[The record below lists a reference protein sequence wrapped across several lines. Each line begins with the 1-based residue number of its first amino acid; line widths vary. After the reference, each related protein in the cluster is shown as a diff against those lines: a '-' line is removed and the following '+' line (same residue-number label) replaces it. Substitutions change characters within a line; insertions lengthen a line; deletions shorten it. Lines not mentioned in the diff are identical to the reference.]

1 VRLDVVTIF
10 PEYLAPLRLSLPGK
24 AQDAGLLD
32 VHIHDLRTW
41 THDRHRT
48 VDDTPY
54 GGGAGMG
61 MKPEPWGEA
70 LDALVPEGEG
80 TVLVVPTPSGEPFT
94 QRLAA
99 ELSGADR
106 LVIACG
112 RYEGIDQRVLD
123 HARGRMQ
130 VREISIGDYVLN
142 GGEVAALVL
151 TEAVVRL
158 LPGFM
163 GNPESLLEESHG
175 ESRLLEYPIYTKP
188 ATWRGHDVPPVLLS
202 GDHARVAAWRHDQA
216 VRRTAARRPDL
227 LHPAQAVTVAD
238 LQRTEVRTATTGD
251 AGEILS
257 LQLACWV
264 SEALA
269 NGTMDIPPLHD
280 DLDAVVASLDRWT
293 TFVLRSAGRLV
304 GSVRGRMDDVGHEVW
319 DVGRLMVA
327 PDLRGRGLGRWLLE
341 YAESAAPPG
350 ARRITLF
357 TGARSQENLRLY
369 RRAGYRPE
377 AEQPDPGVVRM
388 WKPIHAG

>member
-32 VHIHDLRTW
+32 VHVHDLRTW

-54 GGGAGMG
+54 GGGAGMV

-70 LDALVPEGEG
+70 LDALVPEGDG
-80 TVLVVPTPSGEPFT
+80 AVLVVPTPSGEPFT

-112 RYEGIDQRVLD
+112 RYEGIDERVLD
-123 HARGRMQ
+123 HARGRMH

-142 GGEVAALVL
+142 GGEVAALVV

-175 ESRLLEYPIYTKP
+175 ESRLLEYPTYTKP
-188 ATWRGHDVPPVLLS
+188 VTWRGHDVPPVLLS
-202 GDHARVAAWRHDQA
+202 GDHARIAAWRHDQA

-227 LHPAQAVTVAD
+227 LHPAQAVTVAH
-238 LQRTEVRTATTGD
+238 LQRTEVRIATTAD

-269 NGTMDIPPLHD
+269 NGTMDIPPLHE

-293 TFVLRSAGRLV
+293 TFVLRYAERLI
-304 GSVRGRMDDVGHEVW
+304 GSVRGRMYDETW

-341 YAESAAPPG
+341 YVESAAPPE

-357 TGARSQENLRLY
+357 TGARSNENLRLY
-369 RRAGYRPE
+369 RRAGYRPG

-388 WKPIHAG
+388 SKPIRVG